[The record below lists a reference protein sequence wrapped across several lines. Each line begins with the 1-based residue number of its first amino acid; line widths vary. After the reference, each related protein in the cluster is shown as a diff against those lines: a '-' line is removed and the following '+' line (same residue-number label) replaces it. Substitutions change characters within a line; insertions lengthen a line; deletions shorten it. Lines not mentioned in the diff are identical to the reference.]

1 MGRTA
6 PTYRMLLEREVE
18 KWRDFRRAL
27 TRQDREAFDEIFR
40 KVREHASA
48 TAYMAPLD
56 YFDCMCMAI
65 LLEHEK
71 EIAELK
77 RRERDVSR

>member
-6 PTYRMLLEREVE
+6 STYRILTESEIG
-18 KWRDFRRAL
+18 KWNEFRKAL
-27 TRQDREAFDEIFR
+27 RKKDRETFDELMK
-40 KVREHASA
+40 KVRNHASA
-48 TAYMAPLD
+48 TSYMAPLD
-56 YFDCMCMAI
+56 IFDCMSMAI

-77 RRERDVSR
+77 KKVGNVPD